1 MEFAKVLVA
10 EVAVQ
15 VARIETQL
23 RMSAYAQ
30 AISLTLMRLLSC
42 EGGGKVLAQVEE
54 LETQLRMSAYA
65 QAISLTL
72 MRLLS
77 SVRV

>member
-1 MEFAKVLVA
+1 MGLAIVFAQKARLKTLTVFAKLLVA
-10 EVAVQ
+10 E
-15 VARIETQL
+15 
-23 RMSAYAQ
+23 
-30 AISLTLMRLLSC
+30 
-42 EGGGKVLAQVEE
+42 VLAQVEE